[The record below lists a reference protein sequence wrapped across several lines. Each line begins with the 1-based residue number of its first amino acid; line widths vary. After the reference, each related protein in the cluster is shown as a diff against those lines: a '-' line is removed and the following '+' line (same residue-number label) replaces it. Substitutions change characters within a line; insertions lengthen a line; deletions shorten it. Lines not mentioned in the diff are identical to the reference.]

1 MSNSNNRSYQFI
13 DTPAQLETFY
23 QENKEVPW
31 LCFDTEFVGE
41 KRYWPRL
48 CLIQVATE
56 KGNYLIDPFHC
67 GKLDLFLALM
77 EDAKICKITHAGDN
91 DYRLLN
97 NLFGTVPKNVFDT
110 QIAAGFLGY
119 RYPISFRKLV
129 ETELGWHL
137 KKGYAVADWEARPFQ
152 QRQLNY
158 ALEDVLPLY
167 RLWKKASERLKR
179 YKREAWAKE
188 EFQKLETASYYEK
201 SPYHEAV
208 NSNMIKSL
216 ANKEKLFFL
225 RLTKWRVETAEKRNH
240 SKEMVL
246 PSKMINH
253 IVRNVGAGK
262 DALKKNRRIPDKVTD
277 KLGDVFVQ
285 LYQLEESEVERSMLA
300 KIPDFDKGDD
310 QNEDIIIDLLYLL
323 IKYKCIEDKVATSLV
338 CSKNQL
344 LRFKLD
350 RTYREAAIGHGWRRI
365 FLGDDMASWLD
376 NMEDLKL
383 EINGGKIEIK
393 VTDEK

>member
-13 DTPAQLETFY
+13 DTPAQLEAFY
-23 QENKEVPW
+23 QESKDVPW

-77 EDAKICKITHAGDN
+77 EDAEICKITHAGDN

-167 RLWKKASERLKR
+167 RLWRKASERLKR
-179 YKREAWAKE
+179 YNREAWAKE
-188 EFQKLETASYYEK
+188 EFQKLEKASYYEK

-350 RTYREAAIGHGWRRI
+350 RTYREEAIGHGWRRI

-393 VTDEK
+393 VTDGK

>member
-1 MSNSNNRSYQFI
+1 MSNSNNRSYLFI
-13 DTPAQLETFY
+13 DSSAELDQFY
-23 QENKEVPW
+23 QDNKAVPW

-56 KGNYLIDPFHC
+56 NGNYLIDPFEC
-67 GKLDLFLALM
+67 GKLDPFLSLM
-77 EDAKICKITHAGDN
+77 EDANICKITHAGDN
-91 DYRLLN
+91 DYRLLH
-97 NLFGTVPKNVFDT
+97 NLFGTVPKNIFDT

-167 RLWKKASERLKR
+167 RLWRKASDKLRKLNRTE
-179 YKREAWAKE
+179 WAKE
-188 EFQKLETASYYEK
+188 EFSKLETAAYYEK
-201 SPYHEAV
+201 SPYYEAV

-225 RLTKWRVETAEKRNH
+225 RLTKWRVETAERRNH

-262 DALKKNRRIPDKVTD
+262 DALKKNRRIPDKITD
-277 KLGDVFVQ
+277 QLGDIFVD
-285 LYQLEESEVERSMLA
+285 LYRLKETAEERGMLD

-323 IKYKCIEDKVATSLV
+323 IKYKCIEEKVATSLV

-350 RTYREAAIGHGWRRI
+350 KDYQNETLGNGWRRI
-365 FLGDDMASWLD
+365 FLGTDMVEWLD
-376 NMEDLKL
+376 NLEDLKL
-383 EINGGKIEIK
+383 EINGGKIEIR
-393 VTDEK
+393 VGHE

>member
-1 MSNSNNRSYQFI
+1 MSKSNNNRSYLFI
-13 DTPAQLETFY
+13 DSPQDLARFY
-23 QENKEVPW
+23 QENSSVPW

-56 KGNYLIDPFHC
+56 NGNYLIDPFGC
-67 GKLDLFLALM
+67 GKLDPFLALI

-97 NLFGTVPKNVFDT
+97 NLFGTVPKNIFDT

-167 RLWKKASERLKR
+167 RLWKKASDKLRKGKR
-179 YKREAWAKE
+179 TDWAKE
-188 EFQKLETASYYEK
+188 EFEKLESAAYYDK

-216 ANKEKLFFL
+216 ATKEKLFFL
-225 RLTKWRVETAEKRNH
+225 RLTKWRVKTAERRNH

-262 DALKKNRRIPDKVTD
+262 DALKKNRRIPDKITD
-277 KLGDVFVQ
+277 QLGDIFVE
-285 LYQLEESEVERSMLA
+285 LYQLEETPEERAMLS

-323 IKYKCIEDKVATSLV
+323 IKYKCIEEKVATSLV

-350 RTYREAAIGHGWRRI
+350 QAYQQESIGDGWRRK
-365 FLGDDMASWLD
+365 FLGDDLVQWLD
-376 NMEDLKL
+376 HLEDLKL

-393 VTDEK
+393 IGHE

>member
-56 KGNYLIDPFHC
+56 KGNYLIDPFQC

-167 RLWKKASERLKR
+167 RLWRKASERLKR

-188 EFQKLETASYYEK
+188 EFQKLETAAYYEK
-201 SPYHEAV
+201 SPYHEAI

-277 KLGDVFVQ
+277 QLGDVFVR
-285 LYQLEESEVERSMLA
+285 LYQMEESEIERSMLA

-350 RTYREAAIGHGWRRI
+350 PTYREEAIGHGWRRI

>member
-1 MSNSNNRSYQFI
+1 MPNTNNRTYEFIKSSYQL
-13 DTPAQLETFY
+13 DQFY
-23 QENKEVPW
+23 QQNKTVSW

-48 CLIQVATE
+48 CLLQVTTIN
-56 KGNYLIDPFHC
+56 GNYLIDPFEC
-67 GKLDLFLALM
+67 GTLDPFLSLV
-77 EDAKICKITHAGDN
+77 EDANICKITHAGDN

-97 NLFGTVPKNVFDT
+97 NLFNTIPRNVYDT

-119 RYPISFRKLV
+119 RYPVSFRKLV

-137 KKGYAVADWEARPFQ
+137 KKGYAVADWESRPFQ
-152 QRQLNY
+152 ERQLNY

-167 RLWKKASERLKR
+167 PLWQKTKEKLAQSGRLE
-179 YKREAWAKE
+179 WANE
-188 EFQKLETASYYEK
+188 EFAVLESLAYYDK
-201 SPYHEAV
+201 SPYYEAV

-216 ANKEKLFFL
+216 APKEKLFFL

-262 DALKKNRRIPDKVTD
+262 DALKKNRRIPDKITD
-277 KLGDVFVQ
+277 QVGDIFLH
-285 LYQLEESEVERSMLA
+285 LYQQKESEEERMMLA
-300 KIPDFDKGDD
+300 KIPDFDTGDE

-323 IKYKCIEDKVATSLV
+323 IKYKCIEEKVATTLV
-338 CSKNQL
+338 FSKNQL

-350 RTYREAAIGHGWRRI
+350 NAYKDECINSGWRRS
-365 FLGDDMASWLD
+365 FLGEDLIEWLEHLD
-376 NMEDLKL
+376 NLRL

-393 VTDEK
+393 VSD

>member
-1 MSNSNNRSYQFI
+1 MSNSTNRSYEFI
-13 DTPAQLETFY
+13 DSPVQLEAFY
-23 QENKEVPW
+23 QANKEVPW

-152 QRQLNY
+152 QRQLTY

-167 RLWKKASERLKR
+167 NLWQKASGRLKK

-188 EFQKLETASYYEK
+188 EFEKLETAVYYEK
-201 SPYHEAV
+201 SPYHEAI

-277 KLGDVFVQ
+277 QLGDVFVS
-285 LYQLEESEVERSMLA
+285 LYKQGESEIERSMLA

-350 RTYREAAIGHGWRRI
+350 RAYKEEAIGFGWRRI
-365 FLGDDMASWLD
+365 FLGDDMVSWLD
-376 NMEDLKL
+376 HMEDLKL

-393 VTDEK
+393 VIDEE

>member
-56 KGNYLIDPFHC
+56 KGNYLIDPFQC

-167 RLWKKASERLKR
+167 RLWRKASERLKR

-285 LYQLEESEVERSMLA
+285 LYQLEESEEERSMLA